1 MAIANTLLY
10 RQDFTGTTVTVTHNL
25 DLRDVGYRVVCSGQ
39 SRSDLVQNM
48 NLTEGDERNSFVI
61 NFESYNEGHVQVLG
75 GDIYPT
81 NLPSPENNVKLDGL
95 PQASGITDSYVT
107 GATLNSTTLE
117 LSRNQGLSNVT
128 ADLSSIDGTVTRVD
142 GGGTVNGLTLTGSIT
157 DNGGLTLGGTLAIN
171 NGDWS
176 GTDLS
181 IANGG
186 TGVSTSQDAINE
198 LTQVGSATN
207 EYVLTKDTS
216 SGNALWKAAA
226 GGGTDNY
233 VTGATL
239 NSTTLELER
248 NGGLADVTVDLA
260 PILGPLKIINLTST
274 DTSSTFTRASPL
286 ICPWDVE
293 TYKDAGFTHST
304 SIANTKITIVDDGT
318 YQIAASI
325 RVYDATDQR
334 AQTVAKILINGSAL
348 PQLFGSSYIRNSGNS
363 SDYWSC
369 VVNPPP
375 IKLSAGDEV
384 EVQIQGESQASS
396 SFSSIFQGDE
406 SSFSIIKLDGVKGA
420 DGPSGSLTGN
430 TGVYSDTFSG
440 LTTTAVYYGDGSNLT
455 GIAATFGSQYY
466 SDETLAEADTT
477 DTSAGSNTSNPR
489 VDITTSSIPS
499 GTYRIGWSLEWKAS
513 SQDHQWN
520 GRVRVDDGGAG
531 ATNIMEMAS
540 EPAKENKDEWR
551 AIGGFGNQTFGSSG
565 AHTVEMDWWTENSA
579 GTAYIRKARIE
590 FWRVS

>member
-1 MAIANTLLY
+1 MAIGNTLLY

-117 LSRNQGLSNVT
+117 LSRNQGLSAVT

-157 DNGGLTLGGTLAIN
+157 ENGGLTLGGTLAIN

-198 LTQVGSATN
+198 LTQIGSATN

-248 NGGLADVTVDLA
+248 NGGLADVTVDLSS
-260 PILGPLKIINLTST
+260 IDTNTFVSGGTFNTTT
-274 DTSSTFTRASPL
+274 DNIDF
-286 ICPWDVE
+286 V
-293 TYKDAGFTHST
+293 
-304 SIANTKITIVDDGT
+304 
-318 YQIAASI
+318 
-325 RVYDATDQR
+325 
-334 AQTVAKILINGSAL
+334 
-348 PQLFGSSYIRNSGNS
+348 GNS
-363 SDYWSC
+363 SDTTFS
-369 VVNPPP
+369 VDMG
-375 IKLSAGDEV
+375 I
-384 EVQIQGESQASS
+384 IQHDRQSMDVSGSDITSS
-396 SFSSIFQGDE
+396 SYVDFTNSLTLTTGDLGTNGDYLITFNCYFDNNSDSENWVIFN
-406 SSFSIIKLDGVKGA
+406 I
-420 DGPSGSLTGN
+420 SGSTVASTERMHEIKGNNQKREDRIITVTHLTRN
-430 TGVYSDTFSG
+430 VASG
-440 LTTTAVYYGDGSNLT
+440 TVIKVQGKRTSG
-455 GIAATFGSQYY
+455 TFGLHRG
-466 SDETLAEADTT
+466 TLIIDGIRTT
-477 DTSAGSNTSNPR
+477 N
-489 VDITTSSIPS
+489 
-499 GTYRIGWSLEWKAS
+499 
-513 SQDHQWN
+513 
-520 GRVRVDDGGAG
+520 
-531 ATNIMEMAS
+531 NIS
-540 EPAKENKDEWR
+540 
-551 AIGGFGNQTFGSSG
+551 
-565 AHTVEMDWWTENSA
+565 
-579 GTAYIRKARIE
+579 
-590 FWRVS
+590 

>member
-1 MAIANTLLY
+1 MANLLY
-10 RQDFTGTTVTVTHNL
+10 TQPFTGQSITVTHNL
-25 DLRDVGYRVVCSGQ
+25 DRLNIESRIVCSGLT
-39 SRSDLVQNM
+39 RSDLVDSIEF
-48 NLTEGDERNSFVI
+48 TSGDERNEFVI
-61 NFESYNEGHVQVLG
+61 KFISSNVGTISLFDNR
-75 GDIYPT
+75 DFPI
-81 NLPSPENNVKLDGL
+81 NLPSPENNVKLDNL
-95 PQASGITDSYVT
+95 PPASGITDSYVT

-117 LSRNQGLSNVT
+117 LSRNQGLSTVT

-181 IANGG
+181 IVNGG
-186 TGVSTSQDAINE
+186 TGASTAQDGINE
-198 LTQVGSATN
+198 LTQIGSATN

-216 SGNALWKAAA
+216 TGNALWKA
-226 GGGTDNY
+226 GGGADTNSY

-248 NGGLADVTVDLA
+248 NSGLADVTVDLA

-274 DTSSTFTRASPL
+274 DTSSTFTRTSPL

-293 TYKDAGFTHST
+293 TYKDAGFTHSN
-304 SIANTKITIVDDGT
+304 SVNNTRITMVEDGT

-325 RVYDATDQR
+325 RIYENADQR
-334 AQTVAKILINGSAL
+334 AQSVARILINGNIQAQPYGSA
-348 PQLFGSSYIRNSGNS
+348 YIRGSGNS

-375 IKLSAGDEV
+375 IKLSAGDYV
-384 EVQIQGESQASS
+384 EVQIQGESSLATTLSS
-396 SFSSIFQGDE
+396 VFKGDE
-406 SSFSIIKLDGVKGA
+406 SSFSVINLNGIKGSKG
-420 DGPSGSLTGN
+420 DSGSLTGN
-430 TGVYSDTFSG
+430 TGVNSDTFSG
-440 LTTTAVYYGDGSNLT
+440 LTTTATYYGDGSNLT

-477 DTSAGSNTSNPR
+477 NTSSGGAQNPR
-489 VDITTSSIPS
+489 ADITTSSIPS

-513 SQDHQWN
+513 EQDQRWN
-520 GRVRVDDGGAG
+520 GRVRVDNS
-531 ATNIMEMAS
+531 TNIMEMAS

-565 AHTVEMDWWTENSA
+565 AHTVEMDWWSENSS

>member
-1 MAIANTLLY
+1 MAIGNTLLY

-198 LTQVGSATN
+198 LTQIGSATN

-216 SGNALWKAAA
+216 SGNALWKA
-226 GGGTDNY
+226 GGGADTF

-248 NGGLADVTVDLA
+248 NGGLADVTVDLSS
-260 PILGPLKIINLTST
+260 I
-274 DTSSTFTRASPL
+274 DTNTFVS
-286 ICPWDVE
+286 
-293 TYKDAGFTHST
+293 G
-304 SIANTKITIVDDGT
+304 GT
-318 YQIAASI
+318 YSEP
-325 RVYDATDQR
+325 T
-334 AQTVAKILINGSAL
+334 TGEPKID
-348 PQLFGSSYIRNSGNS
+348 FVGNS
-363 SDYWSC
+363 SETTFNVLTNIYGSYYDSGED
-369 VVNPPP
+369 
-375 IKLSAGDEV
+375 LSE
-384 EVQIQGESQASS
+384 Q
-396 SFSSIFQGDE
+396 
-406 SSFSIIKLDGVKGA
+406 
-420 DGPSGSLTGN
+420 
-430 TGVYSDTFSG
+430 
-440 LTTTAVYYGDGSNLT
+440 TTTSTSYENALT
-455 GIAATFGSQYY
+455 FT
-466 SDETLAEADTT
+466 
-477 DTSAGSNTSNPR
+477 TSA
-489 VDITTSSIPS
+489 VPS
-499 GTYRIGWSLEWKAS
+499 GTYRVGWSYEWKGNTGRDFEARLQVDNS
-513 SQDHQWN
+513 TTLMEVNMEAKDN
-520 GRVRVDDGGAG
+520 GSWFGV
-531 ATNIMEMAS
+531 
-540 EPAKENKDEWR
+540 
-551 AIGGFGNQTFGSSG
+551 GGFGNVTFDSNKDSTIIDFDF
-565 AHTVEMDWWTENSA
+565 ATEASDR
-579 GTAYIRKARIE
+579 TMTIRKLRLEFYRI
-590 FWRVS
+590 S

>member
-1 MAIANTLLY
+1 MAIGNTLLY

-81 NLPSPENNVKLDGL
+81 NLPSPENNVKLVNL

-107 GATLNSTTLE
+107 GATLNSNTLS
-117 LSRNQGLSNVT
+117 LGRNQGLST
-128 ADLSSIDGTVTRVD
+128 LTTDLSSIDGTVKRVD
-142 GGGTVNGLTLTGSIT
+142 GAGSVNGLTLGGSVTDTG
-157 DNGGLTLGGTLAIN
+157 DLTLGGTLAIN

-181 IANGG
+181 IVNGG
-186 TGVSTSQDAINE
+186 TGASTAQDGINE
-198 LTQVGSATN
+198 LTQIGSATN

-216 SGNALWKAAA
+216 TGNALWKA
-226 GGGTDNY
+226 GGGADTNSY

-248 NGGLADVTVDLA
+248 NSGLADVTVDLA

-274 DTSSTFTRASPL
+274 DTSSTFTRTSPL

-293 TYKDAGFTHST
+293 TYKDAGFTHSN
-304 SIANTKITIVDDGT
+304 SVNNTRITIVDDGT

-348 PQLFGSSYIRNSGNS
+348 TQLFGSAYIRNSGNS

-375 IKLSAGDEV
+375 IKLSAGDYV
-384 EVQIQGESQASS
+384 EVQIQGEAQNSTT
-396 SFSSIFQGDE
+396 FSSIFQGDE
-406 SSFSIIKLDGVKGA
+406 SSFSVINLNGIKGSKG
-420 DGPSGSLTGN
+420 DSGSLTGN

-477 DTSAGSNTSNPR
+477 NTSAGSNTSNPR
-489 VDITTSSIPS
+489 ADITTSSIPS
-499 GTYRIGWSLEWKAS
+499 GTYRVGWSLEWKAS

-520 GRVRVDDGGAG
+520 GRVRVDNS
-531 ATNIMEMAS
+531 TNIMEMAS

-565 AHTVEMDWWTENSA
+565 AHTVEMDWWSENSS